1 MYSNLNKDTLI
12 RLTDGEL
19 EICDYVAKR
28 RYKSNRSTGTYDPAS
43 HLKEEH
49 SLDMLGAAAELAFIK
64 QAGVYP
70 KDFFSFYV
78 RSNLTG
84 TDTGDVTLAGKVI
97 DVKTTTHK
105 KGRLIVRSSK
115 KMCDIFSFIVQ
126 LSDTE
131 YLLKGH
137 FPADDLLV
145 KERFGHHKVFR
156 QPCHMAEQKELLNFD
171 EALKKTC

>member
-70 KDFFSFYV
+70 KDFFS
-78 RSNLTG
+78 
-84 TDTGDVTLAGKVI
+84 
-97 DVKTTTHK
+97 
-105 KGRLIVRSSK
+105 
-115 KMCDIFSFIVQ
+115 CDIFSFIVQ